1 MEYTIQKLAK
11 LSGVSTRTLRYYDE
25 IDLLKPA
32 RISSSGYRIY
42 GTIQVDL
49 LQHILFYREL
59 GLSLEDIKA
68 AVQTPDFNSAQV
80 LQFHHGKLLEK
91 RAQLDS
97 LIANV
102 EKTLAHLKGEI
113 DMNDKEKFA
122 GFKQNLIDDNE
133 QQYGEEIRQKYG
145 NESVERSNKKLK
157 DMTQQE
163 YNAITALNEELMS
176 ALLEAFKTG
185 DPAGGLAQHAV
196 DLHRQW
202 LAFYWDNYSK
212 EAHAGIG
219 QMYVDDPRF
228 TAYYDQHQLGLAVF
242 LRDAILVYTKNSNL

>member
-32 RISSSGYRIY
+32 RVNSSGYRIY
-42 GTIQVDL
+42 GTTQVDM

-59 GLSLEDIKA
+59 GLSLDDIKK
-68 AVQTPDFNSAQV
+68 AVQTPEFNSSYV

-91 RAQLDS
+91 RAQLDL

-113 DMNDKEKFA
+113 DMKDKEKFE
-122 GFKQNLIDDNE
+122 GFKQKLIDDNE

-145 NESVERSNKKLK
+145 NDSVERSNKKLK
-157 DMTQQE
+157 NMTQQE
-163 YNAITALNEELMS
+163 YDAITTLSEELMS
-176 ALLEAFKTG
+176 TLLEAFKTG
-185 DPAGGLAQHAV
+185 DPAGDLAQQAV

-202 LAFYWDNYSK
+202 LTFYWDNYSK

-219 QMYVDDPRF
+219 QMYVDDSRF
-228 TAYYDQHQLGLAVF
+228 TAYYDQHRPGLAIF
-242 LRDAILVYTKNSNL
+242 LRDAILVYTKNLS